1 MGGFHGYGRGPSGA
15 LKTWVQ
21 RGLDI
26 DGEAAGDRSGQ
37 SVSLSS
43 DGTILA
49 VGAHFNDGASG
60 STTDNRGH
68 VRVWVWNGTS
78 WGRRGADID
87 GEAAG
92 DNSGLSVSLSSD
104 GSVLAVGAHINTGGA
119 GHVRVWI
126 WNGTNWVQRG
136 ADIDGEGSADTSG
149 YSVSLNS
156 DGTVLAV
163 GANLNDGTS
172 GVDRGHVRVWS
183 WNGAS
188 WVRRGADID
197 GEAAGDQS
205 GQSVSLNSDGTVLA
219 VGGYLNDGTA
229 ADSGHVRVWI
239 WNGTSWGRRGADID
253 GEAVGDQSGYSVSLS
268 SDGTVLAV
276 GAYFNDGN
284 GTDSGH
290 VRVWAWNGT
299 NWVQRGADIN
309 GEAAGDYS
317 GYSVSLSSNGSIL
330 AVGATRNDGLS
341 GSITDNRGHVRVWS
355 WNGANWVQRGGDIDG
370 EAAGSGSGG
379 ISVSLIYDGSVD
391 RTVLAVGAIFNSGG
405 GVNSGHVRV
414 YEYL

>member
-1 MGGFHGYGRGPSGA
+1 MPFLSSMGGFHGYGRGPSGA

-68 VRVWVWNGTS
+68 VRVWV
-78 WGRRGADID
+78 
-87 GEAAG
+87 
-92 DNSGLSVSLSSD
+92 
-104 GSVLAVGAHINTGGA
+104 
-119 GHVRVWI
+119 
-126 WNGTNWVQRG
+126 
-136 ADIDGEGSADTSG
+136 
-149 YSVSLNS
+149 
-156 DGTVLAV
+156 
-163 GANLNDGTS
+163 
-172 GVDRGHVRVWS
+172 
-183 WNGAS
+183 
-188 WVRRGADID
+188 
-197 GEAAGDQS
+197 
-205 GQSVSLNSDGTVLA
+205 
-219 VGGYLNDGTA
+219 
-229 ADSGHVRVWI
+229 